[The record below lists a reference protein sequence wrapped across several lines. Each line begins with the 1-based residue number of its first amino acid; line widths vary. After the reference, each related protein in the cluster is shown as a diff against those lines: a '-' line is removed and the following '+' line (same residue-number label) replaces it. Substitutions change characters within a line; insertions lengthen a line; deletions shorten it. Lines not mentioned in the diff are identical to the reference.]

1 LYSSHFAAT
10 GASGD
15 SEAHYFMI
23 TQMKKT
29 VSRGKTPM
37 TKKEKLQHIL
47 ETLDKIY
54 GTTKD
59 GFYHNQDWQLLTAI
73 MLSAQSTD
81 KQVDEAL
88 PGLFGRFRTAEEV
101 AQAPVEEIEEYIR
114 SVGLYKNKA
123 KNMKKCCE
131 QLVKDYGG
139 KVPDKLEEVLKLAG
153 VGRKTATLFLADAY
167 GIPGVTVDTH
177 VFRIS
182 HRLGWAKG
190 KNPEQTEQEL
200 MKVLPKDH
208 WNRINFQLI
217 YLGREICT
225 ARKAKCTQCPLQE
238 WCEKNL

>member
-1 LYSSHFAAT
+1 
-10 GASGD
+10 
-15 SEAHYFMI
+15 
-23 TQMKKT
+23 
-29 VSRGKTPM
+29 M
-37 TKKEKLQHIL
+37 TKKEKLLHIL

-153 VGRKTATLFLADAY
+153 VGRRPLFFWRTLMGFPGLQW
-167 GIPGVTVDTH
+167 IPMYFGFPT
-177 VFRIS
+177 
-182 HRLGWAKG
+182 GWAGQKG
-190 KNPEQTEQEL
+190 KTPSRR
-200 MKVLPKDH
+200 
-208 WNRINFQLI
+208 NRN
-217 YLGREICT
+217 
-225 ARKAKCTQCPLQE
+225 
-238 WCEKNL
+238 

>member
-1 LYSSHFAAT
+1 
-10 GASGD
+10 
-15 SEAHYFMI
+15 
-23 TQMKKT
+23 
-29 VSRGKTPM
+29 M

-153 VGRKTATLFLADAY
+153 VGRKTAILFLADAY

>member
-1 LYSSHFAAT
+1 
-10 GASGD
+10 
-15 SEAHYFMI
+15 
-23 TQMKKT
+23 
-29 VSRGKTPM
+29 M

-153 VGRKTATLFLADAY
+153 CGKKDGHAFSGGCLWDSRGYSGYPCISDFPQAGLGKREKPPADGT
-167 GIPGVTVDTH
+167 GIDEGSAQGSLEPD
-177 VFRIS
+177 
-182 HRLGWAKG
+182 
-190 KNPEQTEQEL
+190 
-200 MKVLPKDH
+200 
-208 WNRINFQLI
+208 
-217 YLGREICT
+217 
-225 ARKAKCTQCPLQE
+225 
-238 WCEKNL
+238 

>member
-1 LYSSHFAAT
+1 
-10 GASGD
+10 
-15 SEAHYFMI
+15 
-23 TQMKKT
+23 
-29 VSRGKTPM
+29 M

-131 QLVKDYGG
+131 QLVKFSGG
-139 KVPDKLEEVLKLAG
+139 CLWDSRGYSGYPCISDFPQAGLGKREKPPADGTGIDEGSAQGSLEPD
-153 VGRKTATLFLADAY
+153 
-167 GIPGVTVDTH
+167 
-177 VFRIS
+177 
-182 HRLGWAKG
+182 
-190 KNPEQTEQEL
+190 
-200 MKVLPKDH
+200 
-208 WNRINFQLI
+208 
-217 YLGREICT
+217 
-225 ARKAKCTQCPLQE
+225 
-238 WCEKNL
+238 

>member
-1 LYSSHFAAT
+1 
-10 GASGD
+10 
-15 SEAHYFMI
+15 
-23 TQMKKT
+23 
-29 VSRGKTPM
+29 M

-190 KNPEQTEQEL
+190 KNPQQTEQEL
-200 MKVLPKDH
+200 MKVLPRDH
-208 WNRINFQLI
+208 WILWNIHI
-217 YLGREICT
+217 ITLGRTICV
-225 ARKAKCTQCPLQE
+225 ARRPKCDICFLKENCPGRE
-238 WCEKNL
+238 A

>member
-1 LYSSHFAAT
+1 
-10 GASGD
+10 
-15 SEAHYFMI
+15 
-23 TQMKKT
+23 
-29 VSRGKTPM
+29 M

-139 KVPDKLEEVLKLAG
+139 KVPD
-153 VGRKTATLFLADAY
+153 T
-167 GIPGVTVDTH
+167 
-177 VFRIS
+177 
-182 HRLGWAKG
+182 
-190 KNPEQTEQEL
+190 QEL
-200 MKVLPKDH
+200 MKVLPRDH

>member
-1 LYSSHFAAT
+1 
-10 GASGD
+10 
-15 SEAHYFMI
+15 
-23 TQMKKT
+23 
-29 VSRGKTPM
+29 M

-139 KVPDKLEEVLKLAG
+139 KVPDTLEEVLKLAG

-167 GIPGVTVDTH
+167 WIPGVTVDTH

-190 KNPEQTEQEL
+190 KNPQQTEQEL
-200 MKVLPKDH
+200 MKVLPRDH

>member
-1 LYSSHFAAT
+1 
-10 GASGD
+10 
-15 SEAHYFMI
+15 
-23 TQMKKT
+23 
-29 VSRGKTPM
+29 M

-88 PGLFGRFRTAEEV
+88 PGLFGRFRTAEDV

-139 KVPDKLEEVLKLAG
+139 KVPDTLEEVLKLAG

-190 KNPEQTEQEL
+190 KNPQQTEQEL
-200 MKVLPKDH
+200 MKVLPRDH

>member
-1 LYSSHFAAT
+1 
-10 GASGD
+10 
-15 SEAHYFMI
+15 
-23 TQMKKT
+23 
-29 VSRGKTPM
+29 M

-88 PGLFGRFRTAEEV
+88 PDLFGRFRTAEEV

-190 KNPEQTEQEL
+190 KNPQQMEQEL

-225 ARKAKCTQCPLQE
+225 ARNAKCTQCPLQE

>member
-1 LYSSHFAAT
+1 
-10 GASGD
+10 
-15 SEAHYFMI
+15 
-23 TQMKKT
+23 MK
-29 VSRGKTPM
+29 
-37 TKKEKLQHIL
+37 KKEKLHHIL

-139 KVPDKLEEVLKLAG
+139 KVPDTLEEVLKLAG

-190 KNPEQTEQEL
+190 KNPQQTEQEL
-200 MKVLPKDH
+200 MKVLPRDH